1 MWSDNNIDNA
11 FQRLNPPEPEP
22 TPFPLDAWLRL
33 ESQLDEAVIDRAVRR
48 RLWQYFAAE
57 MAAVLLVALGWYLWP
72 AGASAPARLA
82 APTPIVTA
90 VATALPNRPSIAAVA
105 SPAATAS
112 VATGG
117 GEVALEAL
125 PPLTAPTEHQ
135 ATVAAPHGLLAVSDE
150 KATETVLRAADG
162 AAAPARANHF
172 SRNARLTEALAVRPE
187 EAGQPAESSLGRTAP
202 VEAASAVEEPLG
214 NSAVLIPAQAA
225 TITSTPVSTAAS
237 ASSAAARQLPITRS
251 VTGRPSQR
259 PVADDAM
266 AEDVRP
272 AGRGRQKIV
281 AAATSPASDTRQPQ
295 AAADA
300 TSQTASAK
308 AAGPAAPG
316 ATVAAAG
323 FATDSRPLHVAAAP
337 PPALVAPEPP
347 AHLAP
352 VPVAPVAGLP
362 RPVRQPRFYVG
373 LVAAPDVSTVK
384 FDGLGKPCLNLGLT
398 LDVRLGNRLRL
409 STGLLRAS
417 KEYVTRR
424 ENYDWGAYQAR
435 VYSHDFKDVES
446 TCTVVDV
453 PLNLRYDLLVRPSYR
468 LVGTV
473 GLSSLFMQR
482 ERYYYDWVD
491 ATGSHTW
498 TRSVENQ
505 NQHLLRILNL
515 AAGVEYGLGPRW
527 NLLAEPYVKVPLA
540 GVGEGKVKLLSAGV
554 LFGLKYGF

>member
-1 MWSDNNIDNA
+1 MWSDDNIDNA

-33 ESQLDEAVIDRAVRR
+33 ESQLDEAVINRAVRR
-48 RLWQYFAAE
+48 RLWQFFAAE
-57 MAAVLLVALGWYLWP
+57 MAAVLLVALSWYLWP

-82 APTPIVTA
+82 APTPVVTA
-90 VATALPNRPSIAAVA
+90 VATALPNRPSITAVA

-112 VATGG
+112 AATRG
-117 GEVALEAL
+117 GEAALETL

-150 KATETVLRAADG
+150 KATEAVLRAAGG

-172 SRNARLTEALAVRPE
+172 SRSARLTEALAVRPE

-202 VEAASAVEEPLG
+202 VEAAPTVEEPLG
-214 NSAVLIPAQAA
+214 NSAASISAQAT
-225 TITSTPVSTAAS
+225 TIASTPVSPAAS
-237 ASSAAARQLPITRS
+237 ASSAAAARQLPITRS

-295 AAADA
+295 AAA
-300 TSQTASAK
+300 
-308 AAGPAAPG
+308 
-316 ATVAAAG
+316 G

-337 PPALVAPEPP
+337 PPALAAPEPP

-446 TCTVVDV
+446 ACTVVDV